1 MRKKNHSKSRR
12 KKKPVFSGSYTYAYV
27 LLAAILLLSAFVL
40 TGLEGEGRERTAYTG
55 KDIYGTLY
63 ADIEDEDEIEQIKM
77 RKKEQEK
84 NKKNPAVDQ
93 MTEGQEKDQTKGQE
107 ATSQP
112 GSQEA
117 TSQPESQQ
125 ATSQP
130 ESQQATSQPESQ
142 QASSQ
147 ADNPD
152 PDQPVEQ
159 PDSYEIHLLLDSGQV
174 LDGNGLL
181 KKEICDLFNVKK
193 DYKSFAL
200 AYYETADRLFNQ
212 EGWINRI
219 RMREDKPKKDY
230 KITFK
235 KRYPVAGEDV
245 NAAMS
250 QARSEGFDK
259 ADQDWESQVEWNYSS
274 MVLSFSAEASGA
286 TEGLQTMDQLAL
298 EDALAMLRE
307 NMPEKEQNWKSPL
320 WGLNTLQT
328 AGEAGPV
335 RFKRYTGRFQDAELD
350 IEVWT
355 LTDPDGISSH
365 YITELSFKEKD
376 YNKAAGIRKAL
387 IEDLK
392 VQGLLLEQDG
402 LKTQHILDLYFPL
415 N

>member
-12 KKKPVFSGSYTYAYV
+12 KKKTVFSGSYTYAYV

-63 ADIEDEDEIEQIKM
+63 ADIEDEDEIEQIKK

-84 NKKNPAVDQ
+84 NKKKNPAVDQ
-93 MTEGQEKDQTKGQE
+93 TTEGQEKVQTKGQE

-112 GSQEA
+112 GGQEA
-117 TSQPESQQ
+117 TRQTESQQ
-125 ATSQP
+125 ATSQ
-130 ESQQATSQPESQ
+130 TESQ